1 MSAGMFLLA
10 VPLVGLGGAIG
21 ALGRWALAEYGR
33 RLTLRYGSRSDAV
46 RITPWLTFAANIIAC
61 FLLGLIVAA
70 LGSAS
75 GPAELAYLLLA
86 VGVCGG
92 LSTMSTA
99 ALDVIDLVRG
109 GATTVAVGYL
119 LLSIGVGMAMLW
131 VGLVIG
137 S

>member
-1 MSAGMFLLA
+1 MSLGLLLLA
-10 VPLVGLGGAIG
+10 VPLVGIGGALG

-33 RLTLRYGSRSDAV
+33 RLALRYVSRADVV
-46 RITPWLTFAANIIAC
+46 RIAPWMTFTANIIAC
-61 FLLGLIVAA
+61 FFLGLVVAA

-75 GPAELAYLLLA
+75 GPSELAYLLLA

-131 VGLVIG
+131 LGLVIG